1 MHRSREQQ
9 VLLRGTKHL
18 NFSMCFSGDLKKG
31 EATLQALTK
40 DIIPQQTPMQDK
52 ESQYSE
58 WAVQH
63 TPVDTII
70 LALVFLEKHSAS
82 QFLQVSEEHKEGRC
96 AYLMGWFHQTARVS

>member
-1 MHRSREQQ
+1 M
-9 VLLRGTKHL
+9 LLRGTKHL
-18 NFSMCFSGDLKKG
+18 NFSGDLKKG

-96 AYLMGWFHQTARVS
+96 ANLMGWLHQTARVS